1 MVEMIVGVFDG
12 CEKFADLFCRG
23 EHARSAAQKQ
33 VMQASSANMERG
45 LESHR
50 TASCCRGRIWTF
62 TLQRGS
68 EKISFSILLT
78 TTFPVDG
85 ADILPLEP
93 ETFPTSPLEKEHCLV
108 R

>member
-1 MVEMIVGVFDG
+1 VKKLLTSSVE
-12 CEKFADLFCRG
+12 ESTLFPRPKK
-23 EHARSAAQKQ
+23 R
-33 VMQASSANMERG
+33 VMQAGSANMERG
-45 LESHR
+45 LASHR

-62 TLQRGS
+62 TLQGGS

-93 ETFPTSPLEKEHCLV
+93 EIFQTSPLEKEHFLV

>member
-1 MVEMIVGVFDG
+1 MVEMIVGST
-12 CEKFADLFCRG
+12 LFPRPK
-23 EHARSAAQKQ
+23 KQ

-68 EKISFSILLT
+68 EKIFLFHPINN
-78 TTFPVDG
+78 
-85 ADILPLEP
+85 DIPSGWGRHCAAEI
-93 ETFPTSPLEKEHCLV
+93 FQTSPLEKEHCLV